1 MTLIIRGFWAVGD
14 NAFFDFFC
22 RRCWIVL
29 TDTSWRI
36 YACFFFKDAAVTE
49 GYIMTSCR
57 ISAPVLA
64 VVFFLAPVTTFLG
77 GVVPGG
83 SLAAARFGHK

>member
-1 MTLIIRGFWAVGD
+1 MTLIIRGFLAVGD
-14 NAFFDFFC
+14 MAFSDPFA
-22 RRCWIVL
+22 
-29 TDTSWRI
+29 DTTWRI
-36 YACFFFKDAAVTE
+36 CACFFFKDAAVTE
-49 GYIMTSCR
+49 GYIITSSR
-57 ISAPVLA
+57 ISASVLA

>member
-1 MTLIIRGFWAVGD
+1 MHV
-14 NAFFDFFC
+14 
-22 RRCWIVL
+22 
-29 TDTSWRI
+29 
-36 YACFFFKDAAVTE
+36 FFKDAAVTE
-49 GYIMTSCR
+49 GYIMTSCH

-83 SLAAARFGHK
+83 SLDTGRFGHSGLSGHVQVCGQTVDRNSIL

>member
-1 MTLIIRGFWAVGD
+1 MLDSPNKHLLENLGM
-14 NAFFDFFC
+14 
-22 RRCWIVL
+22 
-29 TDTSWRI
+29 
-36 YACFFFKDAAVTE
+36 FFFKDAAVTE
-49 GYIMTSCR
+49 GYIITSCR
-57 ISAPVLA
+57 ISASVLA